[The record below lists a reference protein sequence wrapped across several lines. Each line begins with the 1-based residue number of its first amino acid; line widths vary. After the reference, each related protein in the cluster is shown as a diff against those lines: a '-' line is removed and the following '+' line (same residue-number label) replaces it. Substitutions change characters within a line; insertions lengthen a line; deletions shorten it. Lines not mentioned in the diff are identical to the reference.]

1 MPSEVRMTTSALS
14 PAAMDLRSACVAWNC
29 TRSPGAASSSAPFMA
44 SVLSTERSK
53 GGFDGDIDVIGASVH
68 VAEELGAAERAGA
81 VRYADP
87 DIGLARDPHVDARVE
102 VVEQLPVAAAAP
114 ALVAQL
120 HLADL
125 LRVGQARAHAE
136 AGVNVAVPGKL
147 RPVRLEESHHR
158 PQVVAVA
165 LLEMA
170 LQADEA
176 GEVDRPAASVLD
188 QLAPDVHRGDVSVV
202 DGMARRAR
210 KLHGLRDVAIARVA
224 VERLDDQRLGRW
236 RPARLFRRKIVEET
250 DERLALQPALGE
262 RAIRDLARA
271 ARRGERAEEV
281 PALGQR
287 VAGVERRLKVDP
299 GIGLVRRRA
308 VIEVVQL

>member
-136 AGVNVAVPGKL
+136 ARVQSPALPAETVP
-147 RPVRLEESHHR
+147 VHLEERHHR
-158 PQVVAVA
+158 PEIVLVA

-170 LQADEA
+170 LDADEA
-176 GEVDRPAASVLD
+176 GEVDRPAA
-188 QLAPDVHRGDVSVV
+188 
-202 DGMARRAR
+202 
-210 KLHGLRDVAIARVA
+210 
-224 VERLDDQRLGRW
+224 
-236 RPARLFRRKIVEET
+236 
-250 DERLALQPALGE
+250 
-262 RAIRDLARA
+262 
-271 ARRGERAEEV
+271 
-281 PALGQR
+281 
-287 VAGVERRLKVDP
+287 
-299 GIGLVRRRA
+299 
-308 VIEVVQL
+308 